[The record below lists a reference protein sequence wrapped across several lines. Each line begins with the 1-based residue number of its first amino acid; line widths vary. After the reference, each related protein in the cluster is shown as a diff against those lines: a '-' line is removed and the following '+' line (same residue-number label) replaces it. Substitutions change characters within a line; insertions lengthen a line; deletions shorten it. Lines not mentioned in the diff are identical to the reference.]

1 MTARFDLKLDPDD
14 KALLSRAAAAMG
26 TTMAGFVRAAA
37 KEKAQEVIE
46 RETLLRISEQDF
58 VAFAAALDQGF
69 RPNAALQRALDE
81 AGDIASRD

>member
-14 KALLSRAAAAMG
+14 KASRAAAN
-26 TTMAGFVRAAA
+26 
-37 KEKAQEVIE
+37 EKAQEVIE